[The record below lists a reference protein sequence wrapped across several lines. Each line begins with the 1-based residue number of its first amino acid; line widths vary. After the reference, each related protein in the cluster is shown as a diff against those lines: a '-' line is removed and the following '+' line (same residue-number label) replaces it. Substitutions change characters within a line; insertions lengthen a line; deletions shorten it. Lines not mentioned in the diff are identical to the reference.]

1 MQPSVRAWV
10 VWLTGLT
17 AYMVAVLHRTSL
29 GVAGLDAAERLHA
42 SASVLASFAVLQLLV
57 YAAMQV
63 PVGVLLDRFGSR
75 LLIVI
80 GALLMSLGQLQL
92 ALADTVT
99 EAVLGRVLV
108 GIGDAMTFVSVLRL
122 VTAWFPPRRVP
133 LITQVT
139 GLAGQ
144 GGQILSAVPLV
155 ALLGQAG
162 WQYAFTSAASLG
174 LLVAVLSALVV
185 RDAPSGG
192 SLGGEGR
199 PSSSV
204 VQDVVSAWRHPGT
217 RLGMWTHFT
226 ALFPGTVF
234 SLLWGY
240 PFLISGQGRSPAVAS
255 ALFTVGVLT
264 GIVVGPPIGMLTQRH
279 PLRRSWMVIGL
290 IITCI
295 VVWTAV
301 LAWPGRAP
309 LWLLVA
315 LIVALAMNGPGSMI
329 GFDFAR
335 TFNPPNRLG
344 TATGIVNVGGFVASL
359 VTIYLV
365 GVVLDLRTGG
375 ATTYT
380 LGDFRVAMSVQYLIW
395 AVGLA
400 GIVISRRKVRRRM
413 AAQGIVVP
421 KLRTA
426 LARNRLRRRRAE
438 RLGRSDPE

>member
-10 VWLTGLT
+10 VWLTGLA
-17 AYMVAVLHRTSL
+17 AYIVAVLHRTSL

-42 SASVLASFAVLQLLV
+42 SASVVASFAVLQLLV
-57 YAAMQV
+57 YAAMQL

-80 GALLMSLGQLQL
+80 GAVLMALGQLQL
-92 ALADTVT
+92 ALAGTVP

-108 GIGDAMTFVSVLRL
+108 GVGDAMTFVSVLRL

-133 LITQVT
+133 VITQVT

-144 GGQILSAVPLV
+144 VGQILSAVPLV
-155 ALLGQAG
+155 GLLGQAG
-162 WQYAFTSAASLG
+162 WQFAFTSAASLG
-174 LLVAVLSALVV
+174 LVVAVLSAVVV
-185 RDAPSGG
+185 RDAPVGG
-192 SLGGEGR
+192 SLGGEHL
-199 PSSSV
+199 PPSSV
-204 VQDVVSAWRHPGT
+204 VHDVVSAWRHPGT

-234 SLLWGY
+234 ALLWGY
-240 PFLISGQGRSPAVAS
+240 PFLISGEGRSPAVAS
-255 ALFTVGVLT
+255 ALFTIGVFT
-264 GIVVGPPIGMLTQRH
+264 GMVVGPPIGMLTQRH
-279 PLRRSWMVIGL
+279 PLRRSWLVIGL

-344 TATGIVNVGGFVASL
+344 TATGIVNIGGFIASL
-359 VTIYLV
+359 VAIYLI

-380 LGDFRVAMSVQYLIW
+380 LGDFRAAMSVQYLIW

-400 GIVISRRKVRRRM
+400 GIVVSRRKVRRRM

-421 KLRTA
+421 PLRTA
-426 LARNRLRRRRAE
+426 VARNRLRRGRAE